1 MMTHRRRM
9 SAEKVSGLVAVPLS
23 SHRLPNRQVLMEE
36 LHGTALREVCCSV
49 RGASEDPL
57 GGEQP
62 LQAHRASRV
71 DAGRADADL
80 RSWRQS
86 QKQRTKKSQVYYLE
100 HI

>member
-1 MMTHRRRM
+1 
-9 SAEKVSGLVAVPLS
+9 
-23 SHRLPNRQVLMEE
+23 MEE

-49 RGASEDPL
+49 RVASEDPL

-62 LQAHRASRV
+62 LQAHWAPRM

-86 QKQRTKKSQVYYLE
+86 QKQRTKKSSLLFRAHLKTIIVDQSALQDMA
-100 HI
+100 

>member
-1 MMTHRRRM
+1 M

-36 LHGTALREVCCSV
+36 LHGTVLREVCCGV
-49 RGASEDPL
+49 RVASEDPL

-62 LQAHRASRV
+62 LQAHRAPSV

-86 QKQRTKKSQVYYLE
+86 QKERTKKVWF
-100 HI
+100 II